1 MADVQ
6 LIINAILGEVSVAG
20 DLNQDGVI
28 NVVDAQI
35 VIDAALG
42 MGCGGTA

>member
-1 MADVQ
+1 MQAS
-6 LIINAILGEVSVAG
+6 N
-20 DLNQDGVI
+20 DLNGDGAV

-42 MGCGGTA
+42 LGCKAS